1 MRYLIPAG
9 ALLLVAFLGQSEGAG
24 EKKGKTS
31 QPWAHVTI
39 GGEIRDLLEL
49 RSKVDVLALL
59 DRDFPMAAVSSQW
72 RGPLP
77 PRDVDGTAHVRS
89 IQVGDAAWVVALLDE
104 TDKDLDMTLPKLK
117 APAKGGLRVALTG
130 LLAAS
135 KDKDPFV
142 AHANGWG
149 TIRIVEKGEKD
160 SPEFGEILVAG
171 QATMGK
177 FETAKGKFTS
187 LAIQNGSSPIL
198 ITGKVDQVQEPK
210 GKLYVTGKLLISRQ
224 GPLVVEAKSIG
235 IEAPK
240 GKQSGGGKNPG

>member
-9 ALLLVAFLGQSEGAG
+9 AMLVMAFLGQSEGAG
-24 EKKGKTS
+24 EKKSEPS
-31 QPWAHVTI
+31 QPWAQVTV

-59 DRDFPMAAVSSQW
+59 DRDFPLAAVASQW

-77 PRDVDGTAHVRS
+77 QRALESKGTAHVRS
-89 IQVGDAAWVVALLDE
+89 IQVGDAAWIVALLDE
-104 TDKDLDMTLPKLK
+104 TDKDLDTTLPKLK

-130 LLAAS
+130 LLSAS
-135 KDKDPFV
+135 KDKEPFV
-142 AHANGWG
+142 AHAHAWG
-149 TIRIVEKGEKD
+149 TMRIVEKDGDRD

-171 QATMGK
+171 EAMTGK
-177 FETAKGKFTS
+177 FEIGKGKFAS

-198 ITGKVDQVQEPK
+198 ITGNIAKVQEAK
-210 GKLYVTGKLLISRQ
+210 GKLMVTGKLLISRQ

-235 IEAPK
+235 K
-240 GKQSGGGKNPG
+240 

>member
-24 EKKGKTS
+24 EKKGEPS
-31 QPWAHVTI
+31 QPWAQVTV
-39 GGEIRDLLEL
+39 GGEIRDLIDL

-59 DRDFPMAAVSSQW
+59 DRDIPVAAVASQW

-77 PRDVDGTAHVRS
+77 QRALEKGTAHIRS
-89 IQVGDAAWVVALLDE
+89 MQVGDAAWVVALLDE
-104 TDKDLDMTLPKLK
+104 TDKDLDQTLPKLK
-117 APAKGGLRVALTG
+117 APAKGGLRVALSG

-142 AHANGWG
+142 AHAHGWG
-149 TIRIVEKGEKD
+149 TIRVVEKGDKD
-160 SPEFGEILVAG
+160 LPEFGEILVAG
-171 QATMGK
+171 QAMTGK

-198 ITGKVDQVQEPK
+198 VTGKVEQIQEPK
-210 GKLYVTGKLLISRQ
+210 GKLFVTGKLLISTQ
-224 GPLVVEAKSIG
+224 GPLVVEAKWIG
-235 IEAPK
+235 IGAPK
-240 GKQSGGGKNPG
+240 GKQSGGKNPG